1 MTILDKNSMTVQ
13 SRLKDYIDII
23 QKVAKVEYRRI
34 PSHMVECEELVSI
47 GIIAIQA
54 LIKNKTDEQLE
65 KYNSSYIATAVRWA
79 IRNELRNRYK
89 WYTLKHKKEDE
100 DLETSEELTQS
111 EGVSSLDV
119 SPTKVREA
127 IYETIL
133 SIDSIASASSDND
146 SPFDFIKDT
155 HATPDENAEITE
167 LGRIIREAIAKLPQK
182 DRTIVEYRF
191 YRNMQVKQ
199 IAQMVGLSSS
209 RITRIVQ
216 ASLNT
221 VREYLEKRG
230 LSY

>member
-1 MTILDKNSMTVQ
+1 MATQ
-13 SRLKDYIDII
+13 SKLKDYIDII

-89 WYTLKHKKEDE
+89 WYTLKHRKDDE
-100 DLETSEELTQS
+100 DCEEGESEFTQA
-111 EGVSSLDV
+111 EAVSGLDV

-167 LGRIIREAIAKLPQK
+167 LGQVIREAIAKLPQK

-216 ASLNT
+216 SSLNT

>member
-1 MTILDKNSMTVQ
+1 MTTQ

-89 WYTLKHKKEDE
+89 WYTLKHKQDAEGD
-100 DLETSEELTQS
+100 DYIETDSSQS

-119 SPTKVREA
+119 SPAKVREA

-167 LGRIIREAIAKLPQK
+167 LGHVIREAIAKLPQK

-230 LSY
+230 LSYE